1 MIRGGY
7 FGKNK
12 NSGQPDIFGI
22 LKNGSGRLF
31 GIEVKN
37 EIGKLSD
44 DQKRELKSL
53 EDAGALII
61 ISRNLDKVIEIITLG
76 ERNDG
81 NSKRSD

>member
-12 NSGQPDIFGI
+12 NAGQPDIFGI

-44 DQKRELKSL
+44 EQKRELKAL

-61 ISRNLDKVIEIITLG
+61 VSRNLEKVIEILTLG
-76 ERNDG
+76 ERDDG
-81 NSKRSD
+81 NPKRVD